1 MENLKLVFV
10 LAFAFAVLSA
20 NGSPLAQGKT
30 SITFKFQMNFLCSTV
45 CDEVL
50 SLS

>member
-10 LAFAFAVLSA
+10 LAFAVLSA